1 MAVDGDEFPIGDRSI
16 RIIFAPG
23 HAPHHIVIFDM
34 KTSGLFAGEALG
46 ALRKGGEFFP
56 LPAIVPPFDLETYL
70 ETMKHLADLS
80 PKLIFYAHGGVGREP
95 AKLIAKAAEN
105 TRVFGDIVLKALK
118 EGKNAEEIGRLLE
131 DYIFT
136 QAHVKP
142 EIMEIPLAVEA
153 YIYYFKR
160 KGLI

>member
-1 MAVDGDEFPIGDRSI
+1 
-16 RIIFAPG
+16 
-23 HAPHHIVIFDM
+23 M
-34 KTSGLFAGEALG
+34 KNLAG
-46 ALRKGGEFFP
+46 FN
-56 LPAIVPPFDLETYL
+56 
-70 ETMKHLADLS
+70 
-80 PKLIFYAHGGVGREP
+80 PKLIFYAHGGVGRDP

-118 EGKNAEEIGRLLE
+118 EGKNTDEIRRLLE
-131 DYIFT
+131 NYIFT

-142 EIMEIPLAVEA
+142 EIMEILLMVEA